1 MAAPEAPRPV
11 SASEIGEFVR
21 HDSCQRRFRLA
32 AENRREARTLP
43 FYERLFN
50 TLDVVLTRAGHERED
65 IWTRFLDDSG
75 VVNITGERPD
85 DADSLYPDWQEFVDN
100 AAPLVAGRAGYAR
113 EVRLNGVVGAF
124 AVTGRADFLL
134 IVWRGETPVVRIVEC
149 KASRRDRTY
158 HRLQLALYRLLVRE
172 LLTQVPLIVAGI
184 EITDVE
190 AVVARIDETTN
201 ENQDILALDPLDL
214 EMEEA
219 DVRRLLAAD
228 GTLETILATDLDQL
242 PYELAAKCDSCVF
255 DVHCFPE
262 SARQRRHELL
272 GMRSSSATALR
283 GAGVAT
289 IDDLAD
295 LDPGGEQARAV
306 RADPAFADDLDALI
320 ATAATRRTTLPRTG
334 QQEELPA
341 AFPVTALPGNVP
353 SQLPQHEFDGERLI
367 RIYLNVD
374 YDYTEN
380 RIGALAA
387 HVTASRGTLHPAWEL
402 TDRTYADG
410 TPVPHP
416 APQVV
421 ERLTR
426 IDPASGDE
434 VAIEQPVSAR
444 VIRFVKGSQW
454 SGDYGPDTG
463 AERELIQNF
472 LMELINA
479 IADIAGDA
487 ELGGAED
494 GRARVHFYVW
504 SRSEITQLVEAC
516 TRASSRLLAALRELF
531 GCRAGLEQLIYSC
544 LQDEVTNRYALG
556 WTSRGLVV
564 ASSLTW
570 YGQRFHWT
578 RRVSGQ
584 TVQLDR
590 IFTQDLFDF
599 RTTLAMQDATTWTTS
614 GQGNFKHRF
623 EIRSRFHDNLPAPYW
638 HALWQS
644 LPDPDAAD
652 LNAQTA
658 AQIRRYQPAG
668 EPNILPA
675 YLEARTEAL
684 RWVEERIR
692 FKNRELEKPRLE
704 VADLRRFSLGV
715 DDATAAAVDFL
726 QLDHSVRMTDWVAAH
741 MKPVRTR
748 VTAGR
753 SIPITD
759 LQALGNDRL
768 VARIDLNG
776 YDITVDDFSERTSFA
791 ADSYVRIS
799 PHSGDPGHGQTPGQL
814 LRNGKTCV
822 VSEIRWEQ
830 GEIEL
835 EVRMTAQTRYV
846 LQSFGVGGGVDLWDH
861 ATIDESPSDFVAGKV
876 EARLLQGRGLHAAT
890 WFDPLQPAIPEQNA
904 LEAGLQE
911 RLAAELSSADLG
923 GARQLSADQTVAVL
937 DGLSAR
943 VQLLQGPPGTGK
955 TQTTAVSVLSRI
967 ALRCQAGSIVLI
979 AANTH
984 TAVDTLLNRIHELE
998 GPIGGALA
1006 AAGQPLPPMQY
1017 VRVNDNPTGP
1027 APAWRI
1033 DVGTRSGVRE
1043 FKTMSDAA
1051 TLIVAGTTSGILGLA
1066 RYLGSKTTWQNP
1078 NGFSAETL
1086 VVDEASMMVFPHF
1099 LALATCTSADSEI
1112 LLAGDHRQLS
1122 PILANDWES
1131 EDRPPAVAYQ
1141 PFVSAYNAVL
1151 QIVNG
1156 APAEPRRVVRSALE
1170 LSFRLPQQ
1178 IIDLIARLYR
1188 RDEIELRGLD
1198 RPAPV
1203 APEQPD
1209 NLDPVTSVWAGAG
1222 GLYLVLHD
1230 ERESR
1235 TSNVFEAELVRDI
1248 VAAGHADS
1256 GEIAVITP
1264 HRAQRTLLSRELADH
1279 LGGAVDVVDTVERLQ
1294 GGERPVVIVS
1304 GTASEPNAI
1313 GANAE
1318 FLLNLNRSNVA
1329 FSRSQDRL
1337 IVVCAKTLL
1346 DHIPAEL
1353 DAYLDTLLWKSL
1365 RTICSE
1371 FVARAVINDQD
1382 VQVWTV
1388 PTVAPTGE

>member
-1 MAAPEAPRPV
+1 MAAPQAPRSV
-11 SASEIGEFVR
+11 SASDIGEFVR

-32 AENRREARTLP
+32 ADNRREAKELP

-50 TLDVVLTRAGHERED
+50 TLDVVLTRAGRDRED
-65 IWTRFLDDSG
+65 EWAQFLDEAG
-75 VVNITGERPD
+75 VRNITGDRPAD
-85 DADSLYPDWQEFVDN
+85 DDSLYPDWAQFVASASTL
-100 AAPLVAGRAGYAR
+100 AAEQAGYAR
-113 EVRLNGVVGAF
+113 EVRLHGTVGAF
-124 AVTGRADFLL
+124 AVSGRADFLL
-134 IVWRGETPVVRIVEC
+134 IVWRNGVPVVRVVEC

-158 HRLQLALYRLLVRE
+158 HRLQVALYRLMVRY
-172 LLTQVPLIVAGI
+172 LLAEAPMIVAGTQVT
-184 EITDVE
+184 EVE

-201 ENQDILALDPLDL
+201 ANQDILALDPLDL

-219 DVRRLLAAD
+219 DVGRLLAGD
-228 GTLETILATDLDQL
+228 GTLQTILATDLDEL

-255 DVHCFPE
+255 DVDCFPE

-283 GAGVAT
+283 AAGAAT
-289 IDDLAD
+289 IDELAD
-295 LDPGGEQARAV
+295 LDPGGEQARTV

-320 ATAATRRTTLPRTG
+320 ATAATRRTTLPRAG
-334 QQEELPA
+334 EAEDQPA
-341 AFPVTALPGNVP
+341 AFPVTALPGNIA
-353 SQLPQHEFDGERLI
+353 SQLPLHEFDGERLI
-367 RIYLNVD
+367 RVYLNVD

-387 HVTASRGTLHPAWEL
+387 HVTASTGVISPVWEH

-410 TPVPHP
+410 SPVAQPTPN
-416 APQVV
+416 VV

-426 IDPASGDE
+426 LDPASGDE
-434 VAIEQPVSAR
+434 VAIEQPLSGRTV
-444 VIRFVKGSQW
+444 RFVKGSRW

-487 ELGGAED
+487 ELGGAEN

-504 SRSEITQLVEAC
+504 SRAEITQLVEAC
-516 TRASSRLLAALRELF
+516 TRASSTLLAALRELF
-531 GCRAGLEQLIYSC
+531 GCRAGIEQLIYSC
-544 LQDEVTNRYALG
+544 LQDEVTNRYALA

-590 IFTQDLFDF
+590 LFTQDLFDF
-599 RTTLAMQDATTWTTS
+599 RTTLAMQDATTWAPA
-614 GQGNFKHRF
+614 GQGYLHRF
-623 EIRSRFHDNLPAPYW
+623 EIRSRFHDSLPAPYW
-638 HALWQS
+638 HALWQT
-644 LPDPDAAD
+644 LPDPSAPG
-652 LNAQTA
+652 LNAQTV
-658 AQIRRYQPAG
+658 AQIERYQTAG

-675 YLEARTEAL
+675 YLEARTQAL
-684 RWVEERIR
+684 RWIEERIR
-692 FKNRELEKPRLE
+692 FKNPELDKPRLE
-704 VADLRRFSLGV
+704 VADLRRFSLGI

-726 QLDHSVRMTDWVAAH
+726 QLDHAVKMTDWVAGH
-741 MKPVRTR
+741 MKPLRTR
-748 VTAGR
+748 VAAGR

-759 LQALGNDRL
+759 LQPLGNDRL
-768 VARIDLNG
+768 LARINLDG
-776 YDITVDDFSERTSFA
+776 HDITVGDLSERTSLSVG
-791 ADSYVRIS
+791 SYVRIS
-799 PHSGDPGHGQTPGQL
+799 PHSGDPGRGQTPGQL

-822 VSEIRWEQ
+822 ISEIRWEQ
-830 GEIEL
+830 AQVEL
-835 EVRMTAQTRYV
+835 EVRITGQTRYL
-846 LQSFGVGGGVDLWDH
+846 LQSFGVGGGAELWEH
-861 ATIDESPSDFVAGKV
+861 ASIDESPSDFVAGKV
-876 EARLLQGRGLHAAT
+876 EDRLVQGRGPHAAR
-890 WFDPLQPAIPEQNA
+890 WFDPHQPDIPEQTPVDPA
-904 LEAGLQE
+904 AQD
-911 RLAAELSSADLG
+911 RLREELSSVDLG
-923 GARQLSADQTVAVL
+923 QGHHLSPDQTAAIL

-955 TQTTAVSVLSRI
+955 TQTTAASVLSRI
-967 ALRCQAGSIVLI
+967 ALRCPVGSIVLI

-984 TAVDTLLNRIHELE
+984 TAIDTLLNRIHDVE
-998 GPIGGALA
+998 GPIGSALT
-1006 AAGQPLPPMQY
+1006 AAGQPLPPLRY
-1017 VRVNDNPTGP
+1017 IRVNDNPTGP
-1027 APAWRI
+1027 APVWRT
-1033 DVGTRSGVRE
+1033 DVGTGSGVRN
-1043 FKTMSDAA
+1043 FRTMSDEA
-1051 TLIVAGTTSGILGLA
+1051 TLIVAGTTSAILKLA
-1066 RYLGSKTTWQNP
+1066 RYLGSRSTWGDA
-1078 NGFSAETL
+1078 NGFSAQAL
-1086 VVDEASMMVFPHF
+1086 IVDEASMMVFPHF
-1099 LALATCTSADSEI
+1099 LALATCTSTDSEI

-1151 QIVNG
+1151 QIVNAG
-1156 APAEPRRVVRSALE
+1156 PADARRAVRSALE
-1170 LSFRLPQQ
+1170 VSFRLPQQ
-1178 IIDLIARLYR
+1178 IIELIARLYR

-1198 RPAPV
+1198 RPAPE

-1209 NLDPVTSVWAGAG
+1209 NVDPLTSVWAGTG

-1235 TSNVFEAELVRDI
+1235 SSNVFEATLVRDI
-1248 VAAGHADS
+1248 VTAGHAGN
-1256 GEIAVITP
+1256 GEVAVITP
-1264 HRAQRTLLSRELADH
+1264 HRAQRTLLTRELTDH
-1279 LGGAVDVVDTVERLQ
+1279 LGGAVDVIDTVERLQ

-1346 DHIPAEL
+1346 DHIPAEFE
-1353 DAYLDTLLWKSL
+1353 AYQDTLLWKSL

-1371 FVARAVINDQD
+1371 FVARAVINDHD

-1388 PTVAPTGE
+1388 PSLAPGEQ